1 MVEQAHSITGNSET
15 VAGGAK
21 ELTESAVEL
30 ANQVNM
36 FKVDR
41 EDGV

>member
-1 MVEQAHSITGNSET
+1 MVEQAHNITENSET
-15 VAGGAK
+15 VAEGAK
-21 ELTESAVEL
+21 ELTGSAVEL

-36 FKVDR
+36 FKVDG